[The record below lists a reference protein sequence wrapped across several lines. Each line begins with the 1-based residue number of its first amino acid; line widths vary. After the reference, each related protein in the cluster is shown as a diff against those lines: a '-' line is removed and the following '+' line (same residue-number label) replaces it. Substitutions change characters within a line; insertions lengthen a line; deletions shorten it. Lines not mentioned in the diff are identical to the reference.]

1 MATQSISKRFSYT
14 DFEIQTLTMASSA
27 SFTAL
32 GSLDYNYLV
41 EKAGFYPV
49 GIVGY
54 RSQKAGII
62 PSSANIQNRTVGSC
76 TLQFRWDNTTSSD
89 QTANLYAFILWMK
102 I

>member
-1 MATQSISKRFSYT
+1 MATGTITKNFDYT
-14 DFEIQTLTMASSA
+14 DFEIQTFQIASAA

-32 GSLDYNYLV
+32 GSLEYNSSV

-62 PSSANIQNRTVGSC
+62 PSSVNIQNRAVGSC
-76 TLQFRWDNTTSSD
+76 TLQFRWDNTSPSD
-89 QTANLYAFILWMK
+89 QTANLYAMILWVK
-102 I
+102 V